1 MGATS
6 KPPPQTNFR
15 VEKFFTGGAF
25 LKGGTWRRCGGRYRK
40 HKFHGGVFLHGS
52 RKFVTRAAA
61 PHFGRQT
68 NRQTNRWTTSVHKA
82 PVLRRRLNTTTQQQ
96 YLFAIGGWKPEGH
109 KPIRAGSNNSIDS
122 KKLPRKDVPGFII
135 TMATLGTTPWTEKK
149 SQEPFYFLH
158 SLYNKCYFLFIYEH
172 LLNYW
177 SLTVNFVVVMAHLLT
192 PFYIAANKEYLA
204 EMQFRCVN
212 SAFPQLYCLKFSFKL
227 VNICRSF
234 EENKTALF
242 SVDGVFQDKNRR

>member
-61 PHFGRQT
+61 PHFGRQM

-149 SQEPFYFLH
+149 GARSHFIFFVAYTTNVTFY
-158 SLYNKCYFLFIYEH
+158 LFTNIY
-172 LLNYW
+172 
-177 SLTVNFVVVMAHLLT
+177 LTIDL
-192 PFYIAANKEYLA
+192 
-204 EMQFRCVN
+204 
-212 SAFPQLYCLKFSFKL
+212 
-227 VNICRSF
+227 
-234 EENKTALF
+234 
-242 SVDGVFQDKNRR
+242 